1 MKPTPHNIAADK
13 LALYERLLA
22 TNPAIERKE
31 AANPYTAV
39 NGHMF
44 SLLGPTGT
52 VALRLAK
59 EGREQFLKKYK
70 TVLFVSHGHTMP
82 EFVAV
87 PDSLL
92 KNTKALTA
100 YLEASYV
107 WVAGLKPKPARRK
120 S

>member
-1 MKPTPHNIAADK
+1 MKSAAHNIPAEK
-13 LALYERLLA
+13 LALYEKLLA
-22 TNPAIERKE
+22 TNPTIVRKG

-44 SLLGPTGT
+44 TLMGPTGT
-52 VALRLAK
+52 LALRLPQEA
-59 EGREQFLKKYK
+59 REQFLKKYK

-87 PDSLL
+87 PEGLL
-92 KNTKALTA
+92 KNTKALA
-100 YLEASYV
+100 PYLAMSYA

-120 S
+120 G